1 MTDIKRSQA
10 SNHEANERSEPRQRF
25 DGVVPYVRGP
35 GWPSTATVNPNDA
48 PLNPWLK
55 QNWNL
60 THQAQIYKRDQA
72 EADRLAQAAGH
83 KDALSA
89 RRENAK

>member
-35 GWPSTATVNPNDA
+35 GWPNTATVSDTPI
-48 PLNPWLK
+48 NPWTR
-55 QNWNL
+55 QHWNL
-60 THQAQIYKRDQA
+60 TGQAKIFKRDPA
-72 EADRLAQAAGH
+72 EANRLAQAAGH
-83 KDALSA
+83 KDAPSA
-89 RRENAK
+89 RFKNAR